1 MKAMA
6 CVMMTGL
13 LAMQVLAREVAEPAG
28 TLPVIQDVDVVV
40 VGGGSGGVEAALAAA
55 KNGAKVFLV
64 APRPYLGEDL
74 CATYRLWLEADEQ
87 PLTALARELYK
98 ALPVTVVGVGVGL
111 PFTYTASLPAS
122 AKHKDTTPPS
132 LLRDGKWQGA
142 TRQSVQYDG
151 DVTLTLDLGK
161 IQPITK
167 VSVLTYQRSDDFAVA
182 KVVISASD
190 DGKHWQAVT
199 TVAND
204 KLDVGTVEDEAFPV
218 SAVLKIQAR
227 YLKLAIHKTEPS
239 ERLILGEVVVEGA
252 ESATPA
258 PAPAASAVQPVTPM
272 QVKRTLDQAL
282 IKAGIP
288 FLYASGVTDLLRDSD
303 GQPAGVVI
311 ANRSGQQAV
320 RAKVVIDATDRA
332 NVARLAGA
340 QFMKYP
346 AETQNFRR
354 TVVGGPARESEL
366 TRLVKRPTPLT
377 VTDRKGKTYPI
388 HEYEVPVSMAG
399 GDWSAFAM
407 AEQMARDVTWT
418 KEAVDGSEMLFQVP
432 PDAFRGQK
440 SRTGA
445 WPGAGDLPLEVLQPA
460 GIQRLF
466 ALGGCADVSREAA
479 AKLTRPVNLMA
490 VGARVGAAAAVL
502 AQETKL
508 DAVKVAAAPVQEAAP
523 GAAQF
528 VAAAANPRAVNAAKV
543 PAEAHGLPVLGS
555 YDVVVV
561 GGGTG
566 GAPAAIGAG
575 RRGAKTLLI
584 EFLHGLG
591 GVGTLGYISNY
602 YHGNICGFTKEI
614 DEGTAL
620 LTPGDKPAGK
630 SWDPEA
636 RSEWYRRECRK
647 AGVDI
652 WYGCLG
658 AGAVVAQGRVAGVI
672 VTTPHGRGVVLC
684 KMVVDSTGNSDI
696 AAAAGATCR
705 YIGNEDELATQGT
718 GLPQRELGQKYT
730 NTDYT
735 FVDETDVFDIWRALV
750 AGRERFKNAYDLGQ
764 LIDTRE
770 RRQILGDFQL
780 SPLDIMLD
788 RTFPDTV
795 VISKSNFDSHGY
807 IVHPVFMLRAPHKV
821 AFSIRMPYRCLLPR
835 GLDGILVTG
844 LGVSAHRDAVP
855 IIRMEADVQNQG
867 YAAGVA
873 AAMIAKAGC
882 AARQVNMRELQQHLV
897 KVGNLPPTIIGE
909 KDSFPLPA
917 AKVATAVKA
926 VAKDFDQLEVVLAQ
940 YETAR
945 PLLREALA
953 RSSDDAQRVT
963 YASIL
968 GIMGDAA
975 GAEVLIKAISATNA
989 WDRGWQ
995 FKAMGQFGFSVSPL
1009 DAQLIALAR
1018 TKDQGALAPILAKA
1032 ALLTGSNEFSHFRAV
1047 VLACETLGD
1056 RAAAPALERLL
1067 KLPGVMGHV
1076 TTNITAAIES
1086 TPGKGD
1092 QNLKRGQELREL
1104 FLARALYRCGD
1115 AGGLGEKILRQYAQ
1129 DLHGYYARH
1138 AQTVLGLAQP
1148 TGR

>member
-1 MKAMA
+1 MKQLA
-6 CVMMTGL
+6 CVLMLGL
-13 LAMQVLAREVAEPAG
+13 WTVNALAREVAAPAG
-28 TLPVIQDVDVVV
+28 ALPVIHDVDVVV
-40 VGGGSGGVEAALAAA
+40 VGGGAGGVEAALAAA
-55 KNGAKVFLV
+55 KNGAKVFLA
-64 APRPYLGEDL
+64 APRPYLGEDI

-87 PLTALARELYK
+87 PATALAKEIFK
-98 ALPVTVVGVGVGL
+98 AQPVTAARVGAGL
-111 PFTYTASLPAS
+111 PYKYTADIAS
-122 AKHKDTTPPS
+122 AAKHKDTTPPS
-132 LLRDGKWQGA
+132 LLHDGKWQSSSH
-142 TRQSVQYDG
+142 QSVQYDG
-151 DVTLTLDLGK
+151 NVTLTLDLGK
-161 IQPITK
+161 VQPLAK
-167 VSVLTYQRSDDFAVA
+167 VSVLAYQRPEDFAVEKIA
-182 KVVISASD
+182 ISVSS
-190 DGKHWQAVT
+190 DGKQWQAVAT
-199 TVAND
+199 AAND
-204 KLDVGTVEDEAFPV
+204 KLDVGAVEDEAFPI
-218 SAVLKIQAR
+218 SAALKVQAR
-227 YLKLAIHKTEPS
+227 YLKLAIQKTEPS
-239 ERLILGEVVVEGA
+239 ERMILGEVVVEGTEA
-252 ESATPA
+252 SP
-258 PAPAASAVQPVTPM
+258 PPPAANALQVVTPM

-282 IKAGIP
+282 IKAHVP
-288 FLYASGVTDLLRDSD
+288 FLYACGVTEVLRDAA

-340 QFMKYP
+340 QFMRYP
-346 AETQNFRR
+346 AETQVFRR
-354 TVVGGPARESEL
+354 TVVGGPVRESEL
-366 TRLVKRPTPLT
+366 IRAVKRPTPLT
-377 VTDRKGKTYPI
+377 ITDRKGKTYPI
-388 HEYEVPVSMAG
+388 HEYDVPISMAG

-418 KEAVDGSEMLFQVP
+418 KEAVDGSERLFQVP
-432 PDAFRGQK
+432 PDAFRGQQT
-440 SRTGA
+440 RTGA
-445 WPGAGDLPLEVLQPA
+445 WPGAADLPLEVLKPA
-460 GIQRLF
+460 GVERLF
-466 ALGGCADVSREAA
+466 VLGGCADISREAA
-479 AKLTRPVNLMA
+479 TQLTRPVNLMA
-490 VGARVGAAAAVL
+490 VGARVGAAAAEL
-502 AQETKL
+502 AKQTQL
-508 DAVKVAAAPVQEAAP
+508 DGVKVAATQMQDAAP

-528 VAAAANPRAVNAAKV
+528 VAASANPRAAGAAQV
-543 PAEAHGLPVLGS
+543 PAGAHGLPVLGS

-575 RRGAKTLLI
+575 RRGVKTLLI

-620 LTPGDKPAGK
+620 LTPGDKPASW

-658 AGAVVAQGRVAGVI
+658 AGAVVEQGRVVGVI
-672 VTTPHGRGVVLC
+672 VTTPHGRGVALC

-788 RTFPDTV
+788 RTFPDTI
-795 VISKSNFDSHGY
+795 VISISNFDSHGY

-821 AFSIRMPYRCLLPR
+821 AFRIRLPYRCLLPR

-873 AAMIAKAGC
+873 AAMVAKAGC
-882 AARQVNMRELQQHLV
+882 TARQLDMRALQKHLV
-897 KVGNLPPTIIGE
+897 EKGNLPATIIGE

-917 AKVATAVKA
+917 AKVAAAVKA
-926 VAKDFDQLEVVLAQ
+926 VVAKDFDQLEVILSHYEAAQ
-940 YETAR
+940 
-945 PLLREALA
+945 PLLRAALA
-953 RSSDDAQRVT
+953 GSTDDQQRVT

-975 GAEVLIKAISATNA
+975 GAQTLIQAISATNG

-1018 TKDQGALAPILAKA
+1018 TKDKGALAPILAKA
-1032 ALLTGSNEFSHFRAV
+1032 ALLTESNEFSHYRAV
-1047 VLACETLGD
+1047 ILACETLGD

-1067 KLPGVMGHV
+1067 KLPGVMGHA
-1076 TTNITAAIES
+1076 TTNITAAIEK

-1092 QNLKRGQELREL
+1092 QNQKRGQELREL

-1115 AGGLGEKILRQYAQ
+1115 ADGLGKKILQAYAH
-1129 DLHGYYARH
+1129 DLHGHYARH
-1138 AQTVLGLAQP
+1138 AQTVLG
-1148 TGR
+1148 GK

>member
-1 MKAMA
+1 MNQLA
-6 CVMMTGL
+6 CVVMVGL
-13 LAMQVLAREVAEPAG
+13 LAANVLAREVAEPANSI
-28 TLPVIQDVDVVV
+28 PVIQDVDVVV
-40 VGGGSGGVEAALAAA
+40 VGGGAGGVEAALAAA

-64 APRPYLGEDL
+64 APRPYLGEDI

-87 PLTALARELYK
+87 PATALAKEIYK
-98 ALPVTVVGVGVGL
+98 AQPLAVASVGEGL
-111 PFTYTASLPAS
+111 PYKYTADVAAS
-122 AKHKDTTPPS
+122 AKHKDTVPPS
-132 LLRDGKWQGA
+132 LLHDGKWHGA
-142 TRQSVQYDG
+142 SRQSVQYDG
-151 DVTLTLDLGK
+151 NVTLTLDLGK
-161 IQPITK
+161 VQSLVK
-167 VSVLTYQRSDDFAVA
+167 VSVLAYQRPDDFAVE
-182 KVVISASD
+182 KITVSASN
-190 DGKHWQAVT
+190 DGKQWQPALT
-199 TVAND
+199 FTND
-204 KLDVGTVEDEAFPV
+204 KLDVGTVEDEAMPI
-218 SAVLKIQAR
+218 SAPLKISAR
-227 YLKLAIHKTEPS
+227 YLKLALQKTAAS
-239 ERLILGEVVVEGA
+239 ERLILGEVVVEGTEA
-252 ESATPA
+252 PA
-258 PAPAASAVQPVTPM
+258 PAPTATAVQPVTPM

-282 IKAGIP
+282 IKAQIP
-288 FLYASGVTDLLRDSD
+288 FLYASGVTDLLRAAD
-303 GQPAGVVI
+303 GQPAGVII

-320 RAKVVIDATDRA
+320 RAKVIIDATDRA
-332 NVARLAGA
+332 NIARLAGA
-340 QFMKYP
+340 QFMRYP
-346 AETQNFRR
+346 AETQVFRR

-366 TRLVKRPTPLT
+366 TRLVKRPAPLS
-377 VTDRKGKTYPI
+377 VTDRKGKVYPI
-388 HEYEVPVSMAG
+388 HEYDVPVSMAG
-399 GDWSAFAM
+399 GDWSAFAT
-407 AEQMARDVTWT
+407 AEQMARDITWT

-440 SRTGA
+440 SSTGA
-445 WPGAGDLPLEVLQPA
+445 WTGAEALPLESLKPA
-460 GIQRLF
+460 GVERLF
-466 ALGGCADVSREAA
+466 ALGGCADISREAA

-490 VGARVGAAAAVL
+490 VGARVGAAATEL
-502 AQETKL
+502 AKQTQL
-508 DAVKVAAAPVQEAAP
+508 ANVKVPATPVQDATP

-528 VAAAANPRAVNAAKV
+528 VSAAANPRAAGAAKV

-620 LTPGDKPAGK
+620 LTPGDKPIGK

-636 RSEWYRRECRK
+636 RSEWYRRELRK

-652 WYGCLG
+652 WYGTLG
-658 AGAVVAQGRVAGVI
+658 VGAVTEKGRVTGVI
-672 VTTPHGRGVVLC
+672 VATPHGRGVVLC
-684 KMVVDSTGNSDI
+684 KMVVDSTGNSDV
-696 AAAAGATCR
+696 AAAAGAQCR

-750 AGRERFKNAYDLGQ
+750 AGRERFKSAYDLGQ

-770 RRQILGDFQL
+770 RRQIVGDFSL

-873 AAMIAKAGC
+873 AAMVAKAGGS
-882 AARQVNMRELQQHLV
+882 ARQLDMRALQQHLV
-897 KVGNLPPTIIGE
+897 KIGNLPATIIGE

-917 AKVATAVKA
+917 TKVAAAVKA
-926 VAKDFDQLEVVLAQ
+926 VVAKDFDQLEVILAQ

-953 RSSDDAQRVT
+953 KSGDDAQRVT

-968 GIMGDAA
+968 GIMGDPT
-975 GAEVLIKAISATNA
+975 GADTLIKAVTATNG
-989 WDRGWQ
+989 WDRGWH

-1018 TKDQGALAPILAKA
+1018 TKDKAALAPILAKA
-1032 ALLTGSNEFSHFRAV
+1032 ALLTESNEFSHYRAV

-1056 RAAAPALERLL
+1056 RSAAPALERLL

-1076 TTNITAAIES
+1076 TTNITAAIGS

-1115 AGGLGEKILRQYAQ
+1115 SDGLGEKILRAYAQ
-1129 DLHGYYARH
+1129 DLHGHYARH
-1138 AQTVLGLAQP
+1138 AQTVLG
-1148 TGR
+1148 GK